1 MGLVGC
7 VGLVGRDDP
16 KEFDP
21 QISESN
27 GLKLISNRKYRL
39 VM

>member
-7 VGLVGRDDP
+7 VGLVGLHDP

-21 QISESN
+21 QVSESD
-27 GLKLISNRKYRL
+27 GLKVILNRKYGL
-39 VM
+39 